1 MVSNKERELL
11 QMKNFIFTIVL
22 SILATMWLIGVL
34 NIVNYFC
41 NWILSNNIRI
51 IIVVSLAL
59 ISIYTFLVKEISK

>member
-1 MVSNKERELL
+1 
-11 QMKNFIFTIVL
+11 MKNFIFTIVL

-51 IIVVSLAL
+51 IIVVGLAL
-59 ISIYTFLVKEISK
+59 IGIYTFLVKEISK

>member
-1 MVSNKERELL
+1 
-11 QMKNFIFTIVL
+11 MKKFIFTIVS

-34 NIVNYFC
+34 NIINYFC

-51 IIVVSLAL
+51 IIAVSLAL

>member
-1 MVSNKERELL
+1 
-11 QMKNFIFTIVL
+11 MKNFIFTIVL

-41 NWILSNNIRI
+41 NWILSSNIRI

>member
-1 MVSNKERELL
+1 
-11 QMKNFIFTIVL
+11 MKNFIFTIVS

-34 NIVNYFC
+34 NIINYFC

-51 IIVVSLAL
+51 IIVVGLAL

>member
-1 MVSNKERELL
+1 
-11 QMKNFIFTIVL
+11 MKNFIFTIVS

-51 IIVVSLAL
+51 IIVVGLAL

>member
-1 MVSNKERELL
+1 
-11 QMKNFIFTIVL
+11 MKNFIFTIVL
-22 SILATMWLIGVL
+22 SVFATMWLIGVL

>member
-1 MVSNKERELL
+1 
-11 QMKNFIFTIVL
+11 MKKFIFTIVS

-34 NIVNYFC
+34 NIINYFC

-51 IIVVSLAL
+51 IIVVGLAL

>member
-1 MVSNKERELL
+1 
-11 QMKNFIFTIVL
+11 MKKFIFTIVS

-34 NIVNYFC
+34 NIINYFC

>member
-1 MVSNKERELL
+1 
-11 QMKNFIFTIVL
+11 MKNFIFTIVL

-34 NIVNYFC
+34 NIVNCFC

-51 IIVVSLAL
+51 IIVVGLAL

>member
-1 MVSNKERELL
+1 
-11 QMKNFIFTIVL
+11 MKKFIFTIIL

-51 IIVVSLAL
+51 IIVVGLAL

>member
-1 MVSNKERELL
+1 
-11 QMKNFIFTIVL
+11 MKKFIFTIVL

>member
-1 MVSNKERELL
+1 
-11 QMKNFIFTIVL
+11 MKNFIFTIVL
-22 SILATMWLIGVL
+22 SILATMWLIGIL

-51 IIVVSLAL
+51 IIVVGLAL

>member
-1 MVSNKERELL
+1 
-11 QMKNFIFTIVL
+11 MKNFIFTIVS

-34 NIVNYFC
+34 NIINYFC

-51 IIVVSLAL
+51 IIVVGLAF

>member
-1 MVSNKERELL
+1 
-11 QMKNFIFTIVL
+11 MKKFIFTIVL

-41 NWILSNNIRI
+41 NWILSDNIRI
-51 IIVVSLAL
+51 IVVVSLAR

>member
-1 MVSNKERELL
+1 
-11 QMKNFIFTIVL
+11 MKNFIFTIVL

-34 NIVNYFC
+34 NIINYFC

-51 IIVVSLAL
+51 IIVVGLAL

>member
-1 MVSNKERELL
+1 
-11 QMKNFIFTIVL
+11 MKKFIFTIVS

-34 NIVNYFC
+34 NIINYFC

-59 ISIYTFLVKEISK
+59 VSIYTFLVKEISK

>member
-1 MVSNKERELL
+1 
-11 QMKNFIFTIVL
+11 MKKFIFTVIL

-34 NIVNYFC
+34 NIINYFC

-51 IIVVSLAL
+51 IIVVGLAL

>member
-1 MVSNKERELL
+1 
-11 QMKNFIFTIVL
+11 MKKFIFTIVS

-51 IIVVSLAL
+51 IIVVGLAL
-59 ISIYTFLVKEISK
+59 ISIYTFLVKEINK

>member
-1 MVSNKERELL
+1 
-11 QMKNFIFTIVL
+11 MKNFILTVIL
-22 SILATMWLIGVL
+22 SIFATMWLIGVL
-34 NIVNYFC
+34 NIINYFC

>member
-1 MVSNKERELL
+1 
-11 QMKNFIFTIVL
+11 MKNFILTIIL
-22 SILATMWLIGVL
+22 SIFATMWLIGVL

-51 IIVVSLAL
+51 IIVVGLAL

>member
-1 MVSNKERELL
+1 
-11 QMKNFIFTIVL
+11 MKNFILTVIL
-22 SILATMWLIGVL
+22 SIFATMWLIGVL

-41 NWILSNNIRI
+41 NWILSNNIRL

>member
-1 MVSNKERELL
+1 
-11 QMKNFIFTIVL
+11 MKNFIFTIVL

-51 IIVVSLAL
+51 IIVVGLAL
-59 ISIYTFLVKEISK
+59 ISIYTFLVKETSK

>member
-1 MVSNKERELL
+1 
-11 QMKNFIFTIVL
+11 MKKFIFTIVS
-22 SILATMWLIGVL
+22 SILATMWLIGLL

-59 ISIYTFLVKEISK
+59 ISIYIFLVKEISK

>member
-1 MVSNKERELL
+1 
-11 QMKNFIFTIVL
+11 MKNFILTVIL

-59 ISIYTFLVKEISK
+59 ISIYTFLVKETSK